1 MEQETGMLFLQLKL
15 AQETLREAGEGV
27 PLARPYALGAR
38 GFGGEWRWFGC
49 MVCISVRKS
58 VP

>member
-1 MEQETGMLFLQLKL
+1 MEKETGMLFLQRKL

-27 PLARPYALGAR
+27 PLARPYAVR
-38 GFGGEWRWFGC
+38 GGGSGRVEVVWC
-49 MVCISVRKS
+49 TVCISVRKS